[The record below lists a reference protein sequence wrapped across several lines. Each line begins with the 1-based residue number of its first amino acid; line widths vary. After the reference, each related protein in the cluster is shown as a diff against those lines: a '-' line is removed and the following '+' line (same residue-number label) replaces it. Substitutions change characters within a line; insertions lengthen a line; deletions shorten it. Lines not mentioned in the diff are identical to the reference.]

1 MAKKTISKGD
11 RVKIKIGG
19 SASGGGLQGRK
30 GTVLSIVDGFLYR
43 VKTDDGL
50 LDVDGY
56 YTIKDIER
64 INEDDK

>member
-1 MAKKTISKGD
+1 MKRTAERGD

-30 GTVLSIVDGFLYR
+30 GTVISIVDGFLFR

-50 LDVDGY
+50 PDVDGY
-56 YTIKDIER
+56 FTAKDIER
-64 INEDDK
+64 IEK